1 MIKVRS
7 CPLNI
12 NPILH
17 FKYIFNCIIQ
27 AEVPGVQ
34 VEGQVGR
41 KKSFEILV
49 KDQEIHSKLKT
60 MSFPNFEEV
69 VSIIKTVS
77 EGGGP
82 STVQKTI
89 GPFTI

>member
-1 MIKVRS
+1 M
-7 CPLNI
+7 
-12 NPILH
+12 
-17 FKYIFNCIIQ
+17 
-27 AEVPGVQ
+27 Q
-34 VEGQVGR
+34 VKGQVGR

-49 KDQEIHSKLKT
+49 NNQEIHSKLKT

-77 EGGGP
+77 EGGDP

>member
-1 MIKVRS
+1 M
-7 CPLNI
+7 
-12 NPILH
+12 
-17 FKYIFNCIIQ
+17 
-27 AEVPGVQ
+27 Q

-41 KKSFEILV
+41 KMSFEILV
-49 KDQEIHSKLKT
+49 NDKEIHSKLKT

-77 EGGGP
+77 EGGDP

-89 GPFTI
+89 GPFTIW